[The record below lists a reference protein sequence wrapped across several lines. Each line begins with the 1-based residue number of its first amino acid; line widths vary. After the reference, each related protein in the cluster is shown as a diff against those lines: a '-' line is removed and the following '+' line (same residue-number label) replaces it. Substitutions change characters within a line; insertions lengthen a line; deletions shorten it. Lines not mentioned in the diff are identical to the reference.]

1 MKKTTLAVSL
11 LAASLSA
18 HVIAKTDVTIAGWGG
33 NDVVVLNKLVNEV
46 LADDFEQAGLNV
58 KYQAI
63 EGDFSQFITNSLSAG
78 TAPDAF
84 YIDVVF
90 ANTMIKSGKVA
101 PNSAALNALS
111 SDIIPSLNSAF
122 TQDGQQFGVAKDFN
136 TIALQYNKDIFDD
149 AEVAYPSNEDT
160 WQDLREK
167 LLAVKDAL
175 GEEVSGICVM
185 PDYARFAP
193 FALATGWAPFNAEG
207 KTVLD
212 ENFERAFNFYT
223 GLVTEDKVGILASD
237 LGQGWGGGCFGTEE
251 TAIALEGNWISGYLR
266 DKAPNLPYGTTLMPK
281 DPKSSER
288 GNLIFTVAWGVN
300 ADGKNIEATRKA
312 VEILTSQ
319 EAQEW
324 VLDSG
329 LALPSRQALGDA
341 AFFTQQTAESELA
354 KHVFDGA
361 LYGHVAPYSFGDY
374 GTAWMTPINEA
385 LNSVLLGQMSQ
396 KEAIAIAQKKY
407 DAMMT
412 K

>member
-1 MKKTTLAVSL
+1 MKKTIIATAII
-11 LAASLSA
+11 AASFGLHA
-18 HVIAKTDVTIAGWGG
+18 AEKTEVTIAGWGG
-33 NDVVVLNKLVNEV
+33 NDVVVLNKLVNDV
-46 LADDFEQAGLNV
+46 LADDFDKAGIEV
-58 KYQAI
+58 KYQAV

-90 ANTMIKSGKVA
+90 ANTMVQSGKVA
-101 PNSAALNALS
+101 ANSAELNSVAKHM
-111 SDIIPSLNSAF
+111 IPSLNASF
-122 TQDGQQFGVAKDFN
+122 TLQGDQYGVAKDFN

-149 AEVAYPSNEDT
+149 AGVDYPASEDS
-160 WQDLREK
+160 WDQLRDK
-167 LLAVKDAL
+167 LVAVKQEL
-175 GEEVSGICVM
+175 GDEVSGVCVM

-193 FALATGWAPFNAEG
+193 FALATGWKPFNEQG
-207 KTVLD
+207 QTVLD

-223 GLVTEDKVGILASD
+223 GLVTEDEVGILATD

-266 DKAPNLPYGTTLMPK
+266 DKAPNLPYGTTMMPK
-281 DPKSSER
+281 DPVSGER
-288 GNLIFTVAWGVN
+288 GNLLFTVAWGIN
-300 ADGKNIEATRKA
+300 ADGKNIAAAQKA

-329 LALPSRQALGDA
+329 LALPSRESLGKSE
-341 AFFTQQTAESELA
+341 FFSQNTAESNLA
-354 KHVFDGA
+354 QQVFKGA
-361 LYGHVAPYSFGDY
+361 LEGNVEPFSFGQY

-396 KEAIAIAQKKY
+396 KQAIKMAQEKY
-407 DAMMT
+407 NAMT
-412 K
+412 AK

>member
-1 MKKTTLAVSL
+1 MKKTLTATAII
-11 LAASLSA
+11 AASFGLHA
-18 HVIAKTDVTIAGWGG
+18 AEKTEVTIAGWGG
-33 NDVVVLNKLVNEV
+33 NDVVVLNKLVNDV
-46 LADDFEQAGLNV
+46 LADDFDKAGIEV
-58 KYQAI
+58 KYQAV

-90 ANTMIKSGKVA
+90 ANTMVQSGKVA
-101 PNSAALNALS
+101 ANSAELNSVAKHM
-111 SDIIPSLNSAF
+111 IPSLNASF
-122 TQDGQQFGVAKDFN
+122 TLQGDQYGVAKDFN

-149 AEVAYPSNEDT
+149 AGVDYPTSEDS
-160 WQDLREK
+160 WDQLRNK
-167 LLAVKDAL
+167 LVAVKQEL
-175 GEEVSGICVM
+175 GDEVSGVCVM

-193 FALATGWAPFNAEG
+193 FALATGWKPFNEKG
-207 KTVLD
+207 QTVLD

-223 GLVTEDKVGILASD
+223 GLVTDDEVGILATD

-266 DKAPNLPYGTTLMPK
+266 DKAPNLPYGTTMMPK
-281 DPKSSER
+281 DPVSGER
-288 GNLIFTVAWGVN
+288 GNLLFTVAWGIN
-300 ADGKNIEATRKA
+300 ADGKNIAAAQKA

-329 LALPSRQALGDA
+329 LALPSRESLGKSE
-341 AFFTQQTAESELA
+341 FFSQNTAESNLA
-354 KHVFDGA
+354 QQVFKGA
-361 LYGHVAPYSFGDY
+361 LEGNVEPFSFGQY

-396 KEAIAIAQKKY
+396 KQAIKMAQEKY
-407 DAMMT
+407 NAMT
-412 K
+412 AK